1 MYLSIAD
8 ITKGMRAE
16 ILAVVTRNDNEVV
29 FRAIL
34 EAQAEVAGYLS
45 ARYDIAAELAL
56 TPDDGNNRNTMVVKL
71 VRDIAIYNCHNFSAP
86 VNMPEN
92 KIRSYENAVKY
103 LRECQGER
111 ADVPGLQR
119 LNATA
124 GGGVSSN
131 YLYYGGNDK
140 REHHI

>member
-16 ILAVVTRNDNEVV
+16 ILAVVTRNDNGVV

-45 ARYDIAAELAL
+45 ARYDIATELAL
-56 TPDDGNNRNTMVVKL
+56 TPDDGDDRNIMVVKL
-71 VRDIAIYNCHNFSAP
+71 VRDIAVYNCYNFSAP
-86 VNMPEN
+86 VNIPEN

-131 YLYYGGNDK
+131 YLYYNGNVK
-140 REHHI
+140 RDHHI